1 MPEERVTVFVRGHV
15 QGVGFRWW
23 ARARALEL
31 GLVGY
36 ARNLDDGRV
45 EVLAQGPTEAIDAMV
60 RPLSE
65 QPSPLRRPGRVAG
78 VVAQYAQ
85 PIAGLVG
92 FKER

>member
-1 MPEERVTVFVRGHV
+1 
-15 QGVGFRWW
+15 
-23 ARARALEL
+23 
-31 GLVGY
+31 LVGY

-60 RPLSE
+60 RLLSE
-65 QPSPLRRPGRVAG
+65 QPSSLRRPGRVAG